1 MTWGGLSNVSVSTRL
16 GSARSESN
24 KILEIKMTWGRLS
37 NVSVSTRLGPARSE
51 SNKILEI
58 NTV

>member
-1 MTWGGLSNVSVSTRL
+1 MTWGGLSNVSVST
-16 GSARSESN
+16 
-24 KILEIKMTWGRLS
+24 I
-37 NVSVSTRLGPARSE
+37 LGPARSE